1 MKYLLD
7 TNILIWWLKQ
17 RKGLPSKIRQI
28 IKDPNNEKNISIVSL
43 WEIIIKINIKKL
55 DLDYNINEM
64 IDDITESS
72 IIILPIEARYLEIYT
87 HLPLIH
93 KDPFD
98 RFLISTSI
106 AEDIA
111 LITSDEII
119 HQYDIDWIW

>member
-1 MKYLLD
+1 MKYLFD
-7 TNILIWWLKQ
+7 THVLIRWFEDPL
-17 RKGLPSKIRQI
+17 RLPENIRQI
-28 IKDPNNEKNISIVSL
+28 IEDHNNDKYVSIVSL
-43 WEIIIKINIKKL
+43 WEIIIKTNIKKL
-55 DLDYNINEM
+55 DLDLTVYEM
-64 IDDITESS
+64 IDDIAECS
-72 IIILPIEARYLEIYT
+72 IIILPIEARYLEIYA

-119 HQYDIDWIW
+119 HQYDIEWIW

>member
-28 IKDPNNEKNISIVSL
+28 IKDHNNEKYVSIVSL
-43 WEIIIKINIKKL
+43 WEIIIKTNIKKL
-55 DLDYNINEM
+55 DLDLTVYEM
-64 IDDITESS
+64 MDDISDSS
-72 IIILPIEARYLEIYT
+72 INILPIEARYLEIYT

-119 HQYDIDWIW
+119 HQYDIEWIW

>member
-1 MKYLLD
+1 MKYLFD
-7 TNILIWWLKQ
+7 THVLIRWFEDPLCLPENIK
-17 RKGLPSKIRQI
+17 QI
-28 IKDPNNEKNISIVSL
+28 IEDPDNEKYVSIVSL
-43 WEIIIKINIKKL
+43 WEIVIKMNIKKL
-55 DLDYNINEM
+55 DLDYSINEM
-64 IDDITESS
+64 IDDIFDSS
-72 IIILPIEARYLEIYT
+72 IIILPIEVRYLEIYI

-119 HQYDIDWIW
+119 HQYDVEWIW